1 MVIYR
6 PAIRSDWEK
15 SMARAEKY
23 NSADEMIKSLADK
36 IAKDFGELGVPQLVP
51 IKPYI
56 DMEKE
61 TADERNGWLHTR
73 LVKVKGY
80 PGMGNTDIV
89 LGFADIETFANDAM

>member
-6 PAIRSDWEK
+6 PAVRSDWEK
-15 SMARAEKY
+15 SMKLAQKF
-23 NSADEMIKSLADK
+23 NDVDEMIKSLADT

-51 IKPYI
+51 IRPYV

-80 PGMGNTDIV
+80 PGMGTTDIV
-89 LGFADIETFANDAM
+89 LGFADVETFRDERL

>member
-6 PAIRSDWEK
+6 PAVRSDWEK
-15 SMARAEKY
+15 SMKLAQKF
-23 NSADEMIKSLADK
+23 NDVDEMIKSLADT

-51 IKPYI
+51 IRPYV

-80 PGMGNTDIV
+80 PGMGTTDIV
-89 LGFADIETFANDAM
+89 LGFADVETFHDERL

>member
-6 PAIRSDWEK
+6 PAVRSDWQK
-15 SMARAEKY
+15 SMERAVKY
-23 NSADEMIKSLADK
+23 SNANEMIKSLAES
-36 IAKDFGELGVPQLVP
+36 IAKDFGELGVPCLVP
-51 IKPYI
+51 IQPYV

-89 LGFADIETFANDAM
+89 LGFADIETFKEENI

>member
-1 MVIYR
+1 MKLAQKFNDV
-6 PAIRSDWEK
+6 
-15 SMARAEKY
+15 
-23 NSADEMIKSLADK
+23 DEMIKSLADT

-51 IKPYI
+51 IRPYV

-80 PGMGNTDIV
+80 PGMGTTDIV
-89 LGFADIETFANDAM
+89 LGFADVETFRDERL